1 MYDPTTWDWHQ
12 PGTWFV
18 AVYAAARVLS
28 HFIPPTNRVG
38 GFLVWVLGQVKV
50 PPNPDTKKDS
60 RQTEMFPEKNP

>member
-38 GFLVWVLGQVKV
+38 GFLAWVLGQIKV
-50 PPNPDTKKDS
+50 PPKA
-60 RQTEMFPEKNP
+60 PEVKS